1 MSPQKRRAEIVALRD
16 AALEDLMTTSDE
28 ELLKEAVADG
38 DDVEAQADA
47 LRNSM
52 REAAAAAARKHAA
65 VAKTRL
71 QAKPAMRV
79 SVVRPSIDAI
89 KRLVE
94 RAFQQD
100 GSLGLA
106 FRSGKRQSDEDWRT
120 LYDDLIALGKIDP
133 TSDAD

>member
-1 MSPQKRRAEIVALRD
+1 MSPQKQRAEIVALRD
-16 AALEDLMTTSDE
+16 AALEDLMATSDE
-28 ELLKEAVADG
+28 DLLKEAAADG

-47 LRNSM
+47 LRSSM

-65 VAKTRL
+65 FAKVRL
-71 QAKPAMRV
+71 QAKPMAKV
-79 SVVRPSIDAI
+79 NVVRPSIDAI

-100 GSLGLA
+100 VSLGLA

-133 TSDAD
+133 AADAD